1 MSKGRVIATYPEPPK
16 RELFGNPEE
25 LPDPRDAEIARL
37 RTALE
42 QIRDHCANA
51 GRGNP
56 AVDER
61 IIERCEETAIAT
73 LTARVTG

>member
-1 MSKGRVIATYPEPPK
+1 MNHSEIPNSCPP
-16 RELFGNPEE
+16 
-25 LPDPRDAEIARL
+25 PRDTEITRL

-42 QIRDHCANA
+42 QIRDHCANS

-61 IIERCEETAIAT
+61 IVDRCEETARDALEGAGT
-73 LTARVTG
+73 